1 MRLIDHP
8 RHALSPRFVTVIVE
22 QPCGQPWRLRFDAAD
37 DTFHPTTDRSLLFER
52 GFSGAYGWIAGSGA
66 PPDPHW
72 DVLLCTCL
80 NLPAGVV
87 VDAELCGVF
96 VRGDGDHKFVA
107 LGRDLADV
115 GVVADLDEFP
125 HDLSRQLKMLYP
137 RVDHG
142 EGWHGAAFA
151 RVLVQ
156 SAPTSR
162 SE

>member
-1 MRLIDHP
+1 MRLADHP

-22 QPCGQPWRLRFDAAD
+22 QPRDQPRRLRFDAAD

-87 VDAELCGVF
+87 VDADLCGVF

-125 HDLSRQLKMLYP
+125 HDLGRRLKMLYP
-137 RVDHG
+137 RVDPG
-142 EGWHGAAFA
+142 EGWHGAAYA
-151 RVLVQ
+151 RALVQ
-156 SAPTSR
+156 TAPTSR